1 MTQRD
6 RQTIE
11 SDERA
16 FFSGYYEDHAYNLT
30 GWRLRMERELES
42 LRQLSGQRQLGRVLS
57 VGCGA
62 GELELMLAGMAEHV
76 TALDLSPEAIA
87 IAKRSAEKAE
97 ISNIEFRCLSFT
109 DLEWDQQ
116 FDAVLCIAFLHHVPE
131 VDLPGFLQTAH
142 QHIKPSGFFYSQ
154 DPNRRGILRAIGRQ
168 VMGDNYNKFHTPDE
182 RELDPRQLTQQLHDA
197 GFDGVRLRHIDLTL
211 IPASF
216 LLAGKMGWPLHLCAA
231 ADWIWCRSP
240 LAPWSSGFAAIA
252 RRK

>member
-6 RQTIE
+6 RETIE
-11 SDERA
+11 SDEKA
-16 FFSGYYEDHAYNLT
+16 FFSAYYKDHAYNST
-30 GWRLRMERELES
+30 GWRLRMERELGS
-42 LRQLSGQRQLGRVLS
+42 LRRLSGQQQLGRVLS

-87 IAKRSAEKAE
+87 IAQRLAEKAG
-97 ISNIEFRCLSFT
+97 ISNIEFRCLSFNR
-109 DLEWDQQ
+109 LEWDQQ

-131 VDLPGFLQTAH
+131 VDLPEFLQTAH
-142 QHIKPSGFFYSQ
+142 QHITPSGFFYSQ
-154 DPNRRGILRAIGRQ
+154 DPNSRGILRAVGRQ
-168 VMGDNYNKFHTPDE
+168 VMGSSYHKFHTPDE
-182 RELDPRQLTQQLHDA
+182 RELDPRKLTQQLHDA
-197 GFDGVRLRHIDLTL
+197 GFDEVRLRYIDLTL

-216 LLAGKMGWPLHLCAA
+216 LLAGKPGWPLYVCAA
-231 ADWIWCRSP
+231 VDWMWCRSP